1 MGCRTSMLRPFHKGS
16 HVLPSPPK
24 IVWVGGKDTDRQ
36 TLETL
41 IQDSKLGEL
50 SSATPAEANEMIRTR
65 SIDVL
70 LVDVM
75 QAGADIQALLRT
87 ASAGN
92 GTPFHVPV
100 LITAPSGNPERVQAC
115 LARGAEDF
123 LTTPFDDKNPLLVTR
138 RLVLALQ
145 RKRTPSFTVQSS
157 SKDPDET
164 AVLQLVTDASARFVP
179 REFLDNLDKQTIAD
193 VKLGDHVQRDMTVF
207 FTDIRDFTALSEQL
221 TPQQN
226 FNFLNSYLK
235 HVTPII
241 RNHHGFIDKYIG
253 DAVMA
258 LFPRNANDALNAAI
272 EILNQVNR
280 YNAGRRR
287 AGYVPIEIGI
297 GMHRGE
303 LILGTVGEGSRM
315 QTTVIADA
323 VNVASRIEGLTKT
336 FGVGLLLSKAVVDGI
351 DADNTFMLR
360 HLGAVKAKGKKR
372 SVEIY
377 ECYNTDPQELR
388 EHKAATAEQFESA
401 MEDFRKG
408 LFLSAG
414 AKFSRIAE
422 ANKDDNVAA
431 YYRDRCTLT
440 VVRDRG
446 QGQWD
451 GAESIEVK

>member
-1 MGCRTSMLRPFHKGS
+1 
-16 HVLPSPPK
+16 LPSPAK

-36 TLETL
+36 TLETM
-41 IQDSKLGEL
+41 IQEAKLGEL
-50 SSATPAEANEMIRTR
+50 SFATPPEASEMIRTR

-75 QAGADIQALLRT
+75 QAGADIQLLLRA

-100 LITAPSGNPERVQAC
+100 LITAPGNNPERVQAC
-115 LARGAEDF
+115 LSRGAEDF
-123 LTTPFDDKNPLLVTR
+123 LTTPFDEKNPLLVTR
-138 RLVLALQ
+138 RLALALQ
-145 RKRTPSFTVQSS
+145 RKRTPSFTVKST

-179 REFLDNLDKQTIAD
+179 REFLDNLDKQTIAE

-303 LILGTVGEGSRM
+303 LILGTVGEGNRM

-351 DADNTFMLR
+351 DADSNFMLR

-377 ECYNTDPQELR
+377 ECFNTDPQELR
-388 EHKAATAEQFESA
+388 EHKLATAEQFEVA

-422 ANKDDNVAA
+422 LNKDDNVAA

-446 QGQWD
+446 PGQWD

>member
-1 MGCRTSMLRPFHKGS
+1 
-16 HVLPSPPK
+16 
-24 IVWVGGKDTDRQ
+24 
-36 TLETL
+36 
-41 IQDSKLGEL
+41 
-50 SSATPAEANEMIRTR
+50 MIRTR

-70 LVDVM
+70 LVDVG

-87 ASAGN
+87 ASASN

-100 LITAPSGNPERVQAC
+100 LITAPGGQSRTRSGLPRARRRRFSDHAVRRQEPAARNAAPGARAC
-115 LARGAEDF
+115 SASALRASPSSRPRRIP
-123 LTTPFDDKNPLLVTR
+123 TKPPCSSSSPTR
-138 RLVLALQ
+138 RHGSSPA
-145 RKRTPSFTVQSS
+145 SS
-157 SKDPDET
+157 STTSTSRRSPKC
-164 AVLQLVTDASARFVP
+164 
-179 REFLDNLDKQTIAD
+179 
-193 VKLGDHVQRDMTVF
+193 KLGDHVQRDMTVF

-303 LILGTVGEGSRM
+303 LILGTVGEGNRM

-336 FGVGLLLSKAVVDGI
+336 FGVGLLLSKAVVDGV
-351 DADNTFMLR
+351 DADHKFMLR
-360 HLGAVKAKGKKR
+360 HLGAVKAKGKKTQRRDLRVLQYR
-372 SVEIY
+372 SARAARAQSGDRRTVRAR
-377 ECYNTDPQELR
+377 NGRFPQR
-388 EHKAATAEQFESA
+388 AIPQRRQDVFAHRRAEQRRYRRGVLPRPLHANSRARSRSRA
-401 MEDFRKG
+401 MGRR
-408 LFLSAG
+408 
-414 AKFSRIAE
+414 RI
-422 ANKDDNVAA
+422 
-431 YYRDRCTLT
+431 YR
-440 VVRDRG
+440 
-446 QGQWD
+446 
-451 GAESIEVK
+451 S

>member
-1 MGCRTSMLRPFHKGS
+1 MPGA
-16 HVLPSPPK
+16 K
-24 IVWVGGKDTDRQ
+24 IVWVGGRDADQEALTALLQ
-36 TLETL
+36 TRP
-41 IQDSKLGEL
+41 LGEVAGA
-50 SSATPAEANEMIRTR
+50 SVAEAMELLKKRAV
-65 SIDVL
+65 DVL
-70 LVDVM
+70 LVDVSL
-75 QAGADIQALLRT
+75 AGADILQLLQA
-87 ASAGN
+87 AAPVN
-92 GTPFHVPV
+92 GTPFRIPV
-100 LITAPSGNPERVQAC
+100 VVTAPATAADRVQAC
-115 LARGAEDF
+115 LSRGAEEF
-123 LTTPFDDKNPLLVTR
+123 LTTPIDPKNPLLVTR
-138 RLVLALQ
+138 RLEHVLQ
-145 RKRTPSFTVQSS
+145 RKRTPEFAIASN

-164 AVLQLVTDASARFVP
+164 AVLQLVTDATARFVP
-179 REFLDNLDKQTIAD
+179 REFLENLDKKTIAE
-193 VKLGDHVQRDMTVF
+193 VKLGDHVQRDMTVL
-207 FTDIRDFTALSEQL
+207 FTDIRDFTTLSEQL

-258 LFPRNANDALNAAI
+258 LFPNEAHDAVDASI
-272 EILNQVNR
+272 EVLTQVNR

-297 GMHRGE
+297 GMHRGD
-303 LILGTVGEGSRM
+303 LILGTVGEGNRM

-336 FGVGLLLSKAVVDGI
+336 FGVPLLLSKPVVDGL
-351 DADNTFMLR
+351 DKTKYKLR
-360 HLGAVKAKGKKR
+360 HLGAVKAKGKKN
-372 SVEIY
+372 SVEVY
-377 ECYNTDPQELR
+377 ECFNADTKALR
-388 EHKAATAEQFESA
+388 DHKEETAEQFEAA
-401 MEDFRKG
+401 MNDFRKG

-414 AKFSRIAE
+414 KVFSRIAE
-422 ANKDDNVAA
+422 ISKEDTVAA

>member
-1 MGCRTSMLRPFHKGS
+1 M
-16 HVLPSPPK
+16 PSAK
-24 IVWVGGKDTDRQ
+24 IVWVGGKDADRD
-36 TLETL
+36 TLNGL
-41 IQDSKLGEL
+41 IKDANVGEL
-50 SSATPAEANEMIRTR
+50 GFATPAEALDLLKARKV
-65 SIDVL
+65 DVL

-75 QAGADIQALLRT
+75 QAGPDIQQLLK
-87 ASAGN
+87 ASGGGN
-92 GTPFHVPV
+92 GTPFHVPILV
-100 LITAPSGNPERVQAC
+100 TAPQTAPDRVQAC

-123 LTTPFDDKNPLLVTR
+123 LWTPFDTQNPLLVTR
-138 RLVLALQ
+138 RLALALQ
-145 RKRTPSFTVQSS
+145 RKRTPNFAVKAS

-164 AVLQLVTDASARFVP
+164 QVLQLVTDASARFVP
-179 REFLDNLDKQTIAD
+179 REFLDNLDKQTIAE

-258 LFPRNANDALNAAI
+258 LFPRNTSDALNAAI
-272 EILNQVNR
+272 EILHQVNR

-297 GMHRGE
+297 GMHRGD
-303 LILGTVGEGSRM
+303 LILGTVGEGNRM

-351 DADNTFMLR
+351 EGDHKFKLR
-360 HLGAVKAKGKKR
+360 HLGAVKAKGKKQ

-377 ECYNTDPQELR
+377 ECYNNDTLELR
-388 EHKAATAEQFESA
+388 EHKEATAEDFEKA
-401 MEDFRKG
+401 MQEFRKG
-408 LFLSAG
+408 MFLTAG
-414 AKFSRIAE
+414 KVFSKIAE
-422 ANKDDNVAA
+422 MNKDDTVAA